1 MSLTF
6 PSLPSPAQPLNISTF
21 LPSLEKSAWGLQWK
35 WLQNDNIQG
44 SKEGRR
50 EISEIKKTGCRKV
63 HFFKLRVLARKANG
77 NEIWGTKGLREQDAL
92 FTSYTKFVIMPF
104 LCILCSSQA
113 AFHPI
118 FTSVQW
124 DRHGWDQVGEAWLWG
139 LQKVPALSCGEQG
152 EGDEI
157 WDTEKRMNSLEAAA
171 SRGKQGDSGAAW
183 QKRSC
188 AWKGCSRN
196 RFLRPW
202 LVCVKKEINLL
213 GRPWGDNGRQK
224 MMPLLK
230 VDVLTKLKTILSVY

>member
-6 PSLPSPAQPLNISTF
+6 PSLPSPAQPLNIPTF
-21 LPSLEKSAWGLQWK
+21 LPSLEESAQGLQWK

-50 EISEIKKTGCRKV
+50 EISKIKKAGCRKV

-92 FTSYTKFVIMPF
+92 FTSYTKFVILPF
-104 LCILCSSQA
+104 LCMLCSSQA

-139 LQKVPALSCGEQG
+139 LWKVLALSCGEQG
-152 EGDEI
+152 EGDERAG
-157 WDTEKRMNSLEAAA
+157 TEKRMNS
-171 SRGKQGDSGAAW
+171 
-183 QKRSC
+183 
-188 AWKGCSRN
+188 
-196 RFLRPW
+196 
-202 LVCVKKEINLL
+202 
-213 GRPWGDNGRQK
+213 
-224 MMPLLK
+224 
-230 VDVLTKLKTILSVY
+230 